1 MRKSTTLRTATWDK
15 VKRDTKKKGEREKTG
30 VGEEKIF
37 LTMSKKW
44 KKREILKSKF
54 LKRLKNS
61 EMRETAE
68 HKDIKKR
75 VEGIIKIKMI
85 FTKITMRM
93 IFTKITM
100 RMIFTKIT
108 MRMIFTKI
116 TIRMISRKIIV
127 RIGIEIEIGII
138 RTKIKTTHTKRLK
151 KVRIK
156 ILEIII
162 EGIEGK
168 GVVVVRPGTRR
179 RCRVKSFCRVFLL
192 I

>member
-1 MRKSTTLRTATWDK
+1 M
-15 VKRDTKKKGEREKTG
+15 
-30 VGEEKIF
+30 GEEKIF

-85 FTKITMRM
+85 FAKI
-93 IFTKITM
+93 IM

-168 GVVVVRPGTRR
+168 GVVVVHPGTRR